1 VDLARQRAWRECL
14 EQLTSSE
21 RLDARHAI
29 QPIMMNGIEAPLL
42 ASPIFLKPAVKRTLC
57 ENASALVD
65 AAVALE
71 FSPDFHRGMA
81 LYDRLYESLSEC
93 GRQLINQNVR
103 PVSRIEAQR
112 RFRRLDGFVGT
123 DGTVQFIEIN
133 QSAPLAISFYER
145 ARAYYNHLTGSDAEA
160 NQTSLYRQLAAWLLD
175 ASPVPN
181 PTIAVSVE
189 RGYPAKFV
197 DLPAAARGIEAAA
210 RAMGRTLTCIVAEPT
225 EFRYGNG
232 NWTVHGHHIDMLWRN
247 TVYLDSYNTPDITD
261 YAALRRST
269 NVPMVNDLQ
278 TWLLRS
284 KEFLAMIWDDSLI
297 DDFRRLGVN
306 TMKLR
311 VCVPFSCSLSNIPPA
326 CDKNQYIL
334 KRCDDGFGK
343 GIVFGADITDA
354 EWRRRLGGS
363 CGSDWIVQ
371 KLVQPMSMKL
381 PVIDDAGAI
390 IDTEMVVDI
399 NPYMVCGE
407 TGALLVRA
415 QPTTNS
421 GTMNIVNGAAIGFA
435 M

>member
-1 VDLARQRAWRECL
+1 MDLARQRAWRERL
-14 EQLTSSE
+14 EQLTLSE

-29 QPIMMNGIEAPLL
+29 QPIVMNGVEAPLL
-42 ASPIFLKPAVKRTLC
+42 ASPIFLKPDVKRTLC

-71 FSPDFHRGMA
+71 FSPDFHRGMV
-81 LYDRLYESLSEC
+81 LYDRLYESLSER
-93 GRQLINQNVR
+93 GRQLISQNVR
-103 PVSRIEAQR
+103 PISRVEAQQ
-112 RFRRLDGFVGT
+112 RFRRLDGFIGT

-160 NQTSLYRQLAAWLLD
+160 NQTSLYRQLAVWLLN

-189 RGYPAKFV
+189 HGYPAKFV
-197 DLPAAARGIEAAA
+197 DLPAAACGIEAAA
-210 RAMGRTLTCIVAEPT
+210 RAIGRTLTCIVAEPT

-232 NWTVHGHHIDMLWRN
+232 NWTVHGHHID
-247 TVYLDSYNTPDITD
+247 I
-261 YAALRRST
+261 
-269 NVPMVNDLQ
+269 Q

-311 VCVPFSCSLSNIPPA
+311 VCVPFSCSLSNISPA

-354 EWRRRLGGS
+354 EWRRRLRGS

-390 IDTEMVVDI
+390 LDTEMVVDI

-421 GTMNIVNGAAIGFA
+421 GTMNIVNGASIGFA